1 MRSIWE
7 IDIKDT
13 MTRGLDALNS
23 RALSTFANLERM
35 QGRVESRMSQMGNTA
50 VSAANQTSSSWSM
63 VGAVLG
69 GNLLTQAVN
78 FGRQGVASMLALGGQ
93 QELIH
98 AGYETMIRD
107 IDLTKKT
114 LSGLKEFADWSP
126 FSSQDVLKFGQDL
139 LVAGVRAEA
148 LQPTLSRLGDIAMGD
163 ANKMKG
169 LSFVYGQVMTQG
181 VARRQDL
188 YQMMNAG
195 LPIMRE
201 LESYTGK
208 SGEALDK
215 FISDGMVSAQVI
227 DGVMNKLTSEG
238 GRYYKS
244 LMKGADTLPG
254 QYNALMSSIENIA
267 LKTFEQMLP
276 YIIDILGIGERI
288 LPVIARGLE
297 GFVNIIGTSIQWL
310 KEHRDLVKTVGIVV
324 MGLVAAYA
332 AYKIQILGYSILM
345 KGLQAVEM
353 AHLFYL
359 GRKEGL
365 TIRATL
371 AQMGLNTA
379 MLLSPFAWVVGGIA
393 ALTAGFIWAWN
404 SSEKFRKGLFA
415 LWESAK
421 QVFRNIGDFFKLI
434 FDPISKAIDA
444 FHRRDWA
451 GMGKAVM
458 QMTYNLTPVGMA
470 ANAYNFQKEGG
481 FSKGVSEAWDK
492 GKVMGAESFKKKD
505 EVSSAKSY
513 NEVAQLNNGFAAGG
527 GGAESSISATGS
539 GNGRNAG
546 GSGVGGTQ
554 HRNVTITINGGLVKE
569 LHIATTNIQ
578 ESYQKIREQVADVLI
593 GVVRDS
599 ELAIA
604 QNG

>member
-126 FSSQDVLKFGQDL
+126 FSSQEVLKFGQDL

-267 LKTFEQMLP
+267 LSTFDKMRPHL
-276 YIIDILGIGERI
+276 IDILGLGQKLLPYLASGLSWFTDMIG
-288 LPVIARGLE
+288 
-297 GFVNIIGTSIQWL
+297 
-310 KEHRDLVKTVGIVV
+310 
-324 MGLVAAYA
+324 
-332 AYKIQILGYSILM
+332 
-345 KGLQAVEM
+345 
-353 AHLFYL
+353 
-359 GRKEGL
+359 
-365 TIRATL
+365 
-371 AQMGLNTA
+371 
-379 MLLSPFAWVVGGIA
+379 
-393 ALTAGFIWAWN
+393 
-404 SSEKFRKGLFA
+404 
-415 LWESAK
+415 
-421 QVFRNIGDFFKLI
+421 
-434 FDPISKAIDA
+434 
-444 FHRRDWA
+444 
-451 GMGKAVM
+451 
-458 QMTYNLTPVGMA
+458 
-470 ANAYNFQKEGG
+470 
-481 FSKGVSEAWDK
+481 
-492 GKVMGAESFKKKD
+492 
-505 EVSSAKSY
+505 
-513 NEVAQLNNGFAAGG
+513 
-527 GGAESSISATGS
+527 SSI
-539 GNGRNAG
+539 NWM
-546 GSGVGGTQ
+546 
-554 HRNVTITINGGLVKE
+554 
-569 LHIATTNIQ
+569 
-578 ESYQKIREQVADVLI
+578 REHKDIL
-593 GVVRDS
+593 S
-599 ELAIA
+599 
-604 QNG
+604 